1 MKALGQAMKAL
12 GQAMKALGQTMK
24 SLVPLL
30 EEVRDVLPIPLQPG
44 GLQPD
49 RLHGL
54 GEKRNISWT
63 GQDNFHVHH
72 PFTLFSIQS

>member
-1 MKALGQAMKAL
+1 
-12 GQAMKALGQTMK
+12 MKALGQTMK

-30 EEVRDVLPIPLQPG
+30 EEVGDVLPVPLQPG

-63 GQDNFHVHH
+63 GQEDNLHLDNVNIVIMCTIPLH
-72 PFTLFSIQS
+72 SSANK